1 MGVLQNKEGERPA
14 KAPPSK
20 SHLVTTK
27 VGENAIGDFISHFSL
42 IVKWLFY
49 SHRPYA
55 GRSCRP
61 MGTGRQRK
69 HSRAWEK
76 VSLATA
82 CRDKPGLALW

>member
-1 MGVLQNKEGERPA
+1 MREGNALEKRP
-14 KAPPSK
+14 PQK
-20 SHLVTTK
+20 SHLEFSK

-69 HSRAWEK
+69 HSRA
-76 VSLATA
+76 
-82 CRDKPGLALW
+82 